1 MGTMVEALLGIKI
14 WKDSRGQD
22 LVEYALIAGLVAV
35 VGGAIMP
42 GGECGINVVFRHANS
57 IVIAASS

>member
-1 MGTMVEALLGIKI
+1 MVTMIQALLGIQI

-22 LVEYALIAGLVAV
+22 LVEYALIAGLIAV

-42 GGECGINVVFRHANS
+42 GGEGGINVVFRHANS
-57 IVIAASS
+57 IMIAASS